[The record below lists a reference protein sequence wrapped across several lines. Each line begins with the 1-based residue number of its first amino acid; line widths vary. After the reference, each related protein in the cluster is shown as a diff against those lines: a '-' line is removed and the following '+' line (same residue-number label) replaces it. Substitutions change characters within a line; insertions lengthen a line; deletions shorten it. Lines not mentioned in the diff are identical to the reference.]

1 MCAFGLAQLSKPYE
15 VSVDEFEKRAQEG
28 PGLLGAGLIG
38 IQKALDPAVEKA
50 VEAQEDLR
58 QGRYD
63 GEQGSGEPPE
73 AGHEMTMSMKSGR
86 NLVRRGFRPREDLKL
101 SERVFE
107 PTNQRRTN
115 AKIYICDG
123 RSGFEPGKRTGGL
136 FDWLPAGSPRIKSR
150 TIKLDPYIN
159 VDPGTMSPFQHGE
172 VFVTDDGAETDL
184 DLAITSASLT
194 PTCPRRT
201 TGPPVASIFR

>member
-1 MCAFGLAQLSKPYE
+1 MSDWIGLLVIGFLVLCGLFGLAQLSKPYE

-73 AGHEMTMSMKSGR
+73 AGHDDDHVDEI
-86 NLVRRGFRPREDLKL
+86 
-101 SERVFE
+101 
-107 PTNQRRTN
+107 RT
-115 AKIYICDG
+115 
-123 RSGFEPGKRTGGL
+123 
-136 FDWLPAGSPRIKSR
+136 
-150 TIKLDPYIN
+150 
-159 VDPGTMSPFQHGE
+159 
-172 VFVTDDGAETDL
+172 
-184 DLAITSASLT
+184 
-194 PTCPRRT
+194 
-201 TGPPVASIFR
+201 